1 MRACD
6 IVVCAIAAGVGLVGL
21 VNAEEASAARAVFG
35 QITFEL
41 SCAVC
46 HGLDAKGDGPMATQ
60 LTVPAPDLTLL
71 GKRNGGP
78 FPTKRVT
85 EIINGGQ
92 AVSTHGGQ
100 MPAWGLI
107 FLKDFEGFN
116 RDSPRDDQ
124 ALVRRRIDD
133 LVVYLQS
140 IQEDDRPM
148 PLTHV
153 EFIPQPMIY
162 FSARASMEP
171 EQIGQLMTS
180 TFETLGTFMGE
191 AMVTPLGPPLVVYRD
206 WADGMMTVEI
216 GFPVSDADAAKANGD
231 INAGQTPGGHALKAI
246 HRGSYDRLHDTYAA
260 IEAEMK
266 EASMQQS
273 TLMWEIYFGEPGK
286 TPDAD
291 LVTEIYVQISA
302 EDAAKLPTN

>member
-1 MRACD
+1 
-6 IVVCAIAAGVGLVGL
+6 
-21 VNAEEASAARAVFG
+21 
-35 QITFEL
+35 
-41 SCAVC
+41 
-46 HGLDAKGDGPMATQ
+46 
-60 LTVPAPDLTLL
+60 
-71 GKRNGGP
+71 
-78 FPTKRVT
+78 
-85 EIINGGQ
+85 
-92 AVSTHGGQ
+92 
-100 MPAWGLI
+100 
-107 FLKDFEGFN
+107 